1 MSVSLHCVF
10 HSIRFKVNK
19 GWSTAVLLFL
29 CLFVPKIFLNT
40 SYSTSLVVFYLSLF
54 SSSHNFAYRIL
65 NLKSMKNKLIKHF
78 SIVSFMLMI
87 LCVQSIFAQKRTF
100 LVLSLIQKMSLLSEL
115 MLPLKMLLLQ
125 ELLQI
130 WMVSIH

>member
-1 MSVSLHCVF
+1 
-10 HSIRFKVNK
+10 
-19 GWSTAVLLFL
+19 
-29 CLFVPKIFLNT
+29 
-40 SYSTSLVVFYLSLF
+40 
-54 SSSHNFAYRIL
+54 
-65 NLKSMKNKLIKHF
+65 MKNKLIKHF

>member
-1 MSVSLHCVF
+1 
-10 HSIRFKVNK
+10 
-19 GWSTAVLLFL
+19 
-29 CLFVPKIFLNT
+29 
-40 SYSTSLVVFYLSLF
+40 
-54 SSSHNFAYRIL
+54 
-65 NLKSMKNKLIKHF
+65 MKNKLIKHF

-87 LCVQSIFAQKRTF
+87 LCVQSIFAQKRT
-100 LVLSLIQKMSLLSEL
+100 VSGIVTDSKMSLLSEL